1 MILTSIGTIGLIKAV
16 SSYSDSKGTRLA
28 TYAARCIENEILMV
42 LRAEKKLQNEV
53 SLFEAIKCG
62 NSDGEMTFLEILEN
76 NSESIFEE
84 VELKSEIKKLREIM
98 DSVLSERELLIIKL
112 RYGLCGKSE
121 KTQREIADI
130 LNISRSYVSRIEKRA
145 INKLNKRFVV

>member
-1 MILTSIGTIGLIKAV
+1 
-16 SSYSDSKGTRLA
+16 
-28 TYAARCIENEILMV
+28 MV

-76 NSESIFEE
+76 NSENIFEE

-98 DSVLSERELLIIKL
+98 SSALTERELLIIKL
-112 RYGLCGKSE
+112 RYGLYGKGE
-121 KTQREIADI
+121 KTQREIAEI
-130 LNISRSYVSRIEKRA
+130 LNISRSYVYRRA
-145 INKLNKRFVV
+145 

>member
-1 MILTSIGTIGLIKAV
+1 LEKIA
-16 SSYSDSKGTRLA
+16 
-28 TYAARCIENEILMV
+28 NEILMV

-76 NSESIFEE
+76 NSENIFEE

-98 DSVLSERELLIIKL
+98 SSTLTERELLIIKL
-112 RYGLCGKSE
+112 RYGLCGKGE
-121 KTQREIADI
+121 KTQREIAEI
-130 LNISRSYVSRIEKRA
+130 LNISRSYVYGIA
-145 INKLNKRFVV
+145 